1 MKAAVVTAPGDW
13 AVLDVA
19 DPVPGPGEVVVEVE
33 RCGICGTDLHV
44 VDGDAGSL
52 AYPVIPGHEFS
63 AHVVA
68 LGAGVA
74 HPALGTFVVV
84 DPMVFCGHCVQCRSG
99 WTNLCA
105 NGGGLGTTADGAFA
119 RYVKVQ
125 ANQCEP
131 VPDGVPAEWAPLTE
145 PLSCVLHALDRIG
158 PVLGTDT
165 LVIGAGPAGLMLT
178 RMLSLGGAR
187 VDVVERRPER
197 LQSAPAFGADRTATS
212 TEQLDRERGWGLV
225 VDATGNAAAIQEGL
239 SLVRRAGTFAVF
251 GVSHAAA
258 KVEISPYDIFKRELT
273 IVGSNSV
280 RHSFGR
286 ALRALAGGRVP
297 GDKLLDEPVP
307 LGEIATALRRTR
319 DGSGLKA
326 TVLPGTA

>member
-1 MKAAVVTAPGDW
+1 MNAAVVTAPGHW
-13 AVLDVA
+13 AVLDVP
-19 DPVPGPGEVVVEVE
+19 DPVPGPGEVVVEVD

-44 VDGDAGSL
+44 VDGDMSWL

-63 AHVVA
+63 ARVVA
-68 LGAGVA
+68 LGPGVVNLV
-74 HPALGTFVVV
+74 PGTFVVV
-84 DPMVFCGHCVQCRSG
+84 DPMVFCGHCAQCRSG

-131 VPDGVPAEWAPLTE
+131 VPEGVPAAWAPLTE

-158 PVLGTDT
+158 PVVGTDT
-165 LVIGAGPAGLMLT
+165 LVIGAGPAGLLLT
-178 RMLSLGGAR
+178 RMLCLAGAR

-197 LQSAPAFGADRTATS
+197 LRTATAFGADRTAGGTD
-212 TEQLDRERGWGLV
+212 QLDGALGWGVV

-258 KVEISPYDIFKRELT
+258 KVEISPYDIFRRELT

-280 RHSFGR
+280 RHTFGR
-286 ALRALAGGRVP
+286 ALAVLASGRIP
-297 GDKLLDEPVP
+297 CDLLLDDPVP
-307 LGEIATALRRTR
+307 LAEIETALSRTR

-326 TVLPGTA
+326 TVLPTTS